1 MIGRWAAGCICMQSK
16 PNAHDNVKFSIDTL
30 EMTGCEKERVRAAAQ
45 RGLEEENNPFSKHSA
60 AIWR

>member
-1 MIGRWAAGCICMQSK
+1 MQSK

-30 EMTGCEKERVRAAAQ
+30 EMTGGGKERVRAAAQ
-45 RGLEEENNPFSKHSA
+45 RGLDEENNPFSKHSA